1 MFYIQVQG
9 FVDNHRRAAKD
20 TVTFLM
26 TTIMD
31 LMSDAL
37 LTAFSEEEDSLPAGT
52 AFGRKQREKYTQM
65 ATLVNRILRYLFQ

>member
-1 MFYIQVQG
+1 MQV

-26 TTIMD
+26 TTVMD

-52 AFGRKQREKYTQM
+52 ILGRKQREKYAQM
-65 ATLVNRILRYLFQ
+65 ATLVNRILRYLYQ

>member
-1 MFYIQVQG
+1 
-9 FVDNHRRAAKD
+9 
-20 TVTFLM
+20 M

-65 ATLVNRILRYLFQ
+65 ATLVNRILRYQYQ